1 MKWGIVVKWDDR
13 GLACC
18 EWMQLTDEL
27 TIDDP
32 REFTS
37 EADIITEIDRRIA
50 SAETTLASVR
60 DRSTGSVA
68 QRDLRGNKAAGAVR
82 ELRSLR
88 DFITADTKL
97 PALPDGWTMEKGR
110 YGWNVKDHGTPACGG
125 DTPEEAA
132 REAWEMWKDEQ

>member
-37 EADIITEIDRRIA
+37 EADAQAHIGRLTAGPYPNITFVTQAFFDNHCLWQGEGTSCILTAGHDGGCNQQPNADRK
-50 SAETTLASVR
+50 S
-60 DRSTGSVA
+60 
-68 QRDLRGNKAAGAVR
+68 
-82 ELRSLR
+82 
-88 DFITADTKL
+88 
-97 PALPDGWTMEKGR
+97 
-110 YGWNVKDHGTPACGG
+110 
-125 DTPEEAA
+125 
-132 REAWEMWKDEQ
+132 